1 MFRLKRHLS
10 LSHRLKDKRNWRGN
24 WTGEGGVT
32 YDFEDGYR
40 IANKG
45 FKFAGAKHDI
55 SPLAFQLKRRAV
67 KEAGIRP
74 TRKVGNDLHVM
85 SQVMDLHSQRDLE
98 DEWLDKIDIENQ
110 VQ

>member
-1 MFRLKRHLS
+1 MFRIKRHLS

-85 SQVMDLHSQRDLE
+85 SQVMDLHPQRDLE